1 VLRAVL
7 DANVFVSAAIHPGGP
22 PGRIIE
28 RFLGADGFTLV
39 LSEAIVREVLR
50 ALEYPKV
57 RRCVRHDLDSA
68 LWFEDLVVLAD
79 VVSGT
84 FQVAG
89 VSEDPDDD
97 KYLAA
102 AIAGLA
108 SFVVTGD
115 PHLLTVREYERV
127 RIITPRSFLGL
138 LGA

>member
-57 RRCVRHDLDSA
+57 RRYVRHELDPA
-68 LWFEDLVVLAD
+68 LWCEDLVVLAEL
-79 VVSGT
+79 VPGTHQVSG
-84 FQVAG
+84 
-89 VSEDPDDD
+89 VSTDPDDD

-102 AIAGLA
+102 AVEGRA

-115 PHLLTVREYERV
+115 PHLLTVGEYEGIRLV
-127 RIITPRSFLGL
+127 NPRTFLDLLGL
-138 LGA
+138 